1 MTRIV
6 SGKMEEFY
14 IGLHHPSD
22 AWPFK
27 RCMISVNALKHR
39 KSEFRANEWIMDSGA
54 FTQLYNRGKFTL
66 SAEEYAEHINRFSDI
81 GTLKA
86 AVTQDWMCEAI
97 ILQRTGNSI
106 EDHQALT
113 IASYIELRQLTDV
126 LIMAVLQGFEPA
138 EYASHVRQYGSLL
151 TQGQWVGVGSV
162 CKRNGNPDA
171 IEDVLLAIKEQ
182 RPDLRL
188 HGFGLKIQA
197 IERPTIRAMLHSSDS
212 MAWSTAG
219 RRQLSDANDPRLA
232 LAYAAKVQQL
242 IAQPCLVQDQLFQW
256 WH

>member
-1 MTRIV
+1 
-6 SGKMEEFY
+6 
-14 IGLHHPSD
+14 
-22 AWPFK
+22 
-27 RCMISVNALKHR
+27 MISVNALKHR

-66 SAEEYAEHINRFSDI
+66 SAEEYAEHINRFSHI

-86 AVTQDWMCEAI
+86 AVVQDWMCEPI

-113 IASYIELRQLTDV
+113 IASYIKLRHLTDV
-126 LIMAVLQGFEPA
+126 MLMPVLQGFNPVD
-138 EYASHVRQYGSLL
+138 YAAHVRQYGSLL
-151 TQGQWVGVGSV
+151 AQGRWVGVGSV

-182 RPDLRL
+182 RSDLRL

-197 IERPTIRAMLHSSDS
+197 LERPTIRAMLHSSDS

-219 RRQLSDANDPRLA
+219 RREVANSNDPRLA
-232 LAYAAKVQQL
+232 LAYAARVQFL
-242 IAQPCLVQDQLFQW
+242 MRKPCFIQDQLFQW